1 MSEGWNIAIL
11 GATGAVGEALLETLA
26 ERQFPVGEIY
36 ALARHESAGEH
47 LRFGGKSVIVQDAAD
62 FDWTQA
68 QLAFFVAGAEASAAW
83 IDDAT
88 NAGCLVI
95 DSSGL
100 FALEPDVPL
109 VVPEVNPYVLADY
122 RNRNVIAV
130 ADSLTSQLLAALKP
144 LIDQGGLSRIA
155 VTSMLSASAQG
166 KKAVDA
172 LAGQSAKLL
181 NGIPIDEDDF
191 FGRQLAFNMLP
202 LLPLLPDREGSVR
215 QERRIVDE
223 VRKILQDDGVMI
235 SASVVQSPVFY
246 GHAQM
251 VSFEALRPLAAEE
264 AREAF
269 SRGEDIILSEETDYP
284 TQVGDASGNPQLSI
298 GCVHNDYG
306 MPEQIQ
312 FWSVADNVRFGGAL
326 MAVKIAEK
334 LVQEYLY

>member
-202 LLPLLPDREGSVR
+202 LLPDREGSVR

-269 SRGEDIILSEETDYP
+269 SRGEDIELSEETDYP

>member
-155 VTSMLSASAQG
+155 VVSMLSASAQG

-181 NGIPIDEDDF
+181 NCIPIDEDDF
-191 FGRQLAFNMLP
+191 FGRQLAFNM
-202 LLPLLPDREGSVR
+202 LPLLPDREGSVR

-269 SRGEDIILSEETDYP
+269 SRGEDIVLSEETDYP

>member
-202 LLPLLPDREGSVR
+202 LLPDREGSVR

-223 VRKILQDDGVMI
+223 VSKILQDDGVMI

-269 SRGEDIILSEETDYP
+269 SRGEDIVLSEESDYP

>member
-36 ALARHESAGEH
+36 ALARHESGGEH
-47 LRFGGKSVIVQDAAD
+47 LRFGGKSVIVQDVAD

-202 LLPLLPDREGSVR
+202 LLPDREGSVR

-269 SRGEDIILSEETDYP
+269 SRGEDIVLSEETDYP

>member
-68 QLAFFVAGAEASAAW
+68 QLAFFVADAEASAAW

-202 LLPLLPDREGSVR
+202 LLPDREGSVR

-235 SASVVQSPVFY
+235 SASVVRSPVFY

-269 SRGEDIILSEETDYP
+269 SRGEDIVLSEETDYP

>member
-88 NAGCLVI
+88 NADCLVI

-202 LLPLLPDREGSVR
+202 LLPDREGSVR

-269 SRGEDIILSEETDYP
+269 SRGEDIVLSEETDYP

>member
-1 MSEGWNIAIL
+1 MSEGWNIAVL

-26 ERQFPVGEIY
+26 ERAFPVGELY
-36 ALARHESAGEH
+36 ALARNESAGEN
-47 LRFGGKSVIVQDAAD
+47 LRFAGKTVRVQDAAE

-68 QLAFFVAGAEASAAW
+68 QLAFFVAGAQASADY
-83 IDDAT
+83 IEEAT

-95 DSSGL
+95 DASGL

-109 VVPEVNPYVLADY
+109 VVPDVNPFVLADY

-130 ADSLTSQLLAALKP
+130 PDSLTSQLLTALKP
-144 LIDQGGLSRIA
+144 LIDEGGLSRIT
-155 VTSMLSASAQG
+155 VTSLMSVSAQG
-166 KKAVDA
+166 KQAVDA

-202 LLPLLPDREGSVR
+202 LLGDREGSVPD
-215 QERRIVDE
+215 ERRIVDQ
-223 VRKILQDDGVMI
+223 VRKILQDEGLMI
-235 SASVVQSPVFY
+235 SASCVRAPVFY

-264 AREAF
+264 ARDAF
-269 SRGEDIILSEETDYP
+269 SRAEDIALSEEQAFP
-284 TQVGDASGNPQLSI
+284 TQVGDASGSAHLSV
-298 GCVHNDYG
+298 GCVRNDYG
-306 MPEQIQ
+306 MPEQVQ